1 MKAGAWALVGL
12 TVAGVAVQTVLLLA
26 AGVPLLS
33 RDALDETFPIIPLAV
48 LVGAVVGALI
58 VDRHPRHRIGWL
70 LCIGQ
75 AGAAVGLAAQTLD
88 TAARRGLPVAP
99 SVLGDR

>member
-1 MKAGAWALVGL
+1 MKAAWALVGV
-12 TVAGVAVQTVLLLA
+12 TVAGVTAQTALLVA

-58 VDRHPRHRIGWL
+58 VGRHPRHRIGWL
-70 LCIGQ
+70 LCLGQ
-75 AGAAVGLAAQTLD
+75 AGAAVGR
-88 TAARRGLPVAP
+88 AARARRRAP
-99 SVLGDR
+99 